1 MTIMAATRQL
11 LTSASDRSRRE
22 IAVEASRFLPI
33 SIDGA
38 LGLLRGNMTAV
49 ELRAAIE
56 AELAKPRDKQS
67 LTFDRTI
74 PADGPGAN
82 PAQLAAAAED
92 RQWVAE
98 LEAGVVEARC
108 SASGPVRVPT
118 SRSRSAVFSSCDRYR
133 YRLDRVVGKG
143 TERIVWIMLN
153 PSTADAS
160 ADDPTIR
167 RVVGYTKAW
176 GFDVA
181 TVVNLFAWRA
191 ADPSELPRDP
201 DVAIGPEND
210 LYIRAALD
218 GAKLA
223 ICAWGSSGPKQILE
237 QRVVGVR
244 ALIEESGVEPCVVST
259 TKAGAPRHPL
269 YCRKNE
275 QPKPWLGPSVGS
287 Q

>member
-38 LGLLRGNMTAV
+38 LGLLRRGMTAV
-49 ELRAAIE
+49 DLRAAIE
-56 AELAKPRDKQS
+56 AELAKPREKQA

-98 LEAGVVEARC
+98 LEAGVVDAQC
-108 SASGPVRVPT
+108 SAPT
-118 SRSRSAVFSSCDRYR
+118 QTAVISPCDRYR
-133 YRLDRVVGKG
+133 YRLDRIIGKG
-143 TERIVWIMLN
+143 DSRIVWIMLN

-167 RVVGYTKAW
+167 RVVGYTRDW
-176 GFDVA
+176 GFDIA

-191 ADPSELPRDP
+191 TDPGEIPRDP
-201 DVAIGPEND
+201 AIAIGPEND
-210 LYIRAALD
+210 LYIRSALD

-223 ICAWGSSGPKQILE
+223 ICAWGSSGPRKMLE
-237 QRVVGVR
+237 HRVVGVR
-244 ALIEESGVEPCVVST
+244 ALIYESGVEPCVVST
-259 TKAGAPRHPL
+259 TKAGGPRHPL

-275 QPKPWLGPSVGS
+275 RPKPWLGPSVGS